1 MSDVR
6 TRMCD
11 HYGAIGEIG
20 PGGKKPVG
28 WWFRQPER
36 EGDRIKFYC
45 SLRCR
50 RADDKA
56 SKR

>member
-1 MSDVR
+1 
-6 TRMCD
+6 MCD
-11 HYGAIGEIG
+11 HCGAIGEIG

-56 SKR
+56 AKR